1 MVEKRVMM
9 KFVQSCT
16 KVDEKSSE
24 ESFKD
29 LLDDDIINKKVSFK
43 EFILSKK
50 FPSSISN
57 FLINAV
63 AMCPSNNSYSA
74 LNVSNFMQIFKPY
87 FIKQILDL
95 CSITP
100 YRDLPRPTKIRP
112 NKFLCDNLFI
122 RA

>member
-1 MVEKRVMM
+1 MFKSNKLSMVEKRVMM

-43 EFILSKK
+43 DFILSKK

-74 LNVSNFMQIFKPY
+74 LNVSFFSCNC
-87 FIKQILDL
+87 L
-95 CSITP
+95 
-100 YRDLPRPTKIRP
+100 
-112 NKFLCDNLFI
+112 NKFN
-122 RA
+122 